1 MLNRRGITLIELM
14 VGIVLMGIIGA
25 ALVKV
30 FSSLMGASGAQVGIA
45 ASQGEARIGT
55 LMLPLE
61 FREIG
66 YDTVHAKNPPNYAAT
81 DLIAI
86 AGDRLSF
93 FAARGMGI
101 TCGTFSATEFKIRKP
116 IIGQRMPVVSDTFV
130 LFLEVEKSTGTDDR
144 WVPMNV
150 TAIDYNSTCN
160 GSDPAIALT
169 VASPGVLFY
178 PDDVDDVV
186 LSTNH
191 SMGGPIRWMEAV
203 EYAPLNSGGEWFVG
217 RRSISLGET
226 SGTPVIGPI
235 DGASG
240 VSFTYFSA
248 AGTVLD
254 PAGVDSR
261 INTRSIRITLN
272 TVTEG
277 NVSLAGST
285 RNRAVSTYPVVT
297 RVSLR
302 NTLRP

>member
-14 VGIVLMGIIGA
+14 VGIVLMGIIGV
-25 ALVKV
+25 ALLKV
-30 FSSLMGASGAQVGIA
+30 FSSLMGTSGAQVRMA

-55 LMLPLE
+55 LMLPQE

-66 YDTVHAKNPPNYAAT
+66 YDTVIVNAGTDYANT

-86 AGDRLSF
+86 AADQLSF
-93 FAARGMGI
+93 LAARGVGI
-101 TCGTFSATEFKIRKP
+101 TCGTFNATEFKIRKP
-116 IIGQRMPVVSDTFV
+116 ILGQRMPVVSDTFV

-144 WVPMNV
+144 WVPMDV

-160 GSDPAIALT
+160 GTDPAIALT
-169 VASPGVLFY
+169 LGGAPKIEPGGADIVL
-178 PDDVDDVV
+178 
-186 LSTNH
+186 TNH

-203 EYAPLNSGGEWFVG
+203 EYAPMSSDGEWFVG
-217 RRSISLGET
+217 RRSISLGEA
-226 SGTPVIGPI
+226 SATPVIGPI
-235 DGASG
+235 DGAGG
-240 VSFTYFSA
+240 VAFTYYNA
-248 AGTVLD
+248 AGAALA
-254 PAGVDSR
+254 PGGSNSR

-277 NVSLAGST
+277 TVSLAGST